1 MANRSNRRRMS
12 LSRVLAFEA
21 VIAIRP
27 RRADAHHGQEAPPS
41 TNRSDIRAQSHLVAN
56 RSMRSR
62 QPRSLGSILMP
73 NPKREGRS
81 IDRCAECHELS
92 TAARPPACLRGA
104 QSAGRAAVDNSAPH
118 AGLPPQGGQ
127 PRRFAKPIPF
137 NVSLA
142 FWRSPYTPYLNWIAS
157 GVFHLPQGL
166 ADGEI
171 GAEPAESG
179 AQAQQQHEVDTG
191 QAAQHELGAIG
202 GRHTL
207 DAGFQ

>member
-92 TAARPPACLRGA
+92 TAARPPACQRGA

-142 FWRSPYTPYLNWIAS
+142 FWRSPYTPYTGYLLLTQHRHQRLQA
-157 GVFHLPQGL
+157 VVHVL
-166 ADGEI
+166 APG
-171 GAEPAESG
+171 
-179 AQAQQQHEVDTG
+179 
-191 QAAQHELGAIG
+191 
-202 GRHTL
+202 
-207 DAGFQ
+207 